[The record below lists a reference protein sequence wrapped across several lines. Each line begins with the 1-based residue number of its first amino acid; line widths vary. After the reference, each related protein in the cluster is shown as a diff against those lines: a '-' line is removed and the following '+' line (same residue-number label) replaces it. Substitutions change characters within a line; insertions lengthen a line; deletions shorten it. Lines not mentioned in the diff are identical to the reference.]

1 VPHADGNGRL
11 HSNRILSLL
20 PAEEYDRL
28 APHSRYVELP
38 LREVLYRPEDPMP
51 FVYFPLSGTVSLT
64 APMRDGREV
73 EIGVVG
79 REGMAGLP
87 VFLGTDS
94 SPFKAVVQV
103 SGGAVRVRAGALRE
117 EAGRGG
123 ELSRLLLRYAQ
134 AFFVQAA
141 QTAACNRLHPMEGR
155 LAKWLL
161 TTRDR
166 AESDTFDLTQEFPSI
181 MLGVRRAGVS
191 DAMGVLKAGGLI
203 GHTWGSLTVLD
214 AGGLERAS
222 CECYGVVKDE
232 YARLVA

>member
-1 VPHADGNGRL
+1 MAHPDGDGRPHY
-11 HSNRILSLL
+11 NRILSSL
-20 PAEEYDRL
+20 PAREYERL
-28 APHSRYVELP
+28 APHFQYVELP
-38 LREVLYRPEDPMP
+38 LRQVLHLPEGPMP

-64 APMRDGREV
+64 AMMRDGREV
-73 EIGVVG
+73 EIGAVG

-87 VFLGTDS
+87 VFLGTDTA
-94 SPFKAVVQV
+94 PFKAVVQV
-103 SGGAVRVRAGALRE
+103 SGGAVRVKAGALRE

-123 ELSRLLLRYAQ
+123 RLHRLLLRYAQ
-134 AFFVQAA
+134 AFFVSTA

-166 AESDTFDLTQEFPSI
+166 AESDTFDLTQEFLSI

-191 DAMGVLKAGGLI
+191 EAMGVLKAGGLI
-203 GHTWGSLTVLD
+203 GHTRGSLTVLD

-222 CECYGVVKDE
+222 CECYGVVRDE